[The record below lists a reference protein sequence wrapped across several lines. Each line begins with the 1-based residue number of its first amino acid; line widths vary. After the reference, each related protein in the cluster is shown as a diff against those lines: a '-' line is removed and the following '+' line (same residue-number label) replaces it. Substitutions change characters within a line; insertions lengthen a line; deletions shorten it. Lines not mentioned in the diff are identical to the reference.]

1 MLVKLMMN
9 LKLTQGLFLL
19 PFRDIHIFPVIDAH
33 MIIVEMKKKYW
44 FRFQKL
50 LFITEYFKICILLI

>member
-33 MIIVEMKKKYW
+33 MIIVEMKKKY
-44 FRFQKL
+44 
-50 LFITEYFKICILLI
+50 